1 MYARQ
6 FRPDSLEAPDD
17 ARPHLRL
24 LRGAPR
30 LRGVPI
36 VRVQLAMIFAAIAV
50 LPFVHRVDNDFWW
63 HLRTGQIIVTSG
75 IPMHDP
81 FSWTMAGR
89 PWVAHEWLSEAI
101 IYVVESMF
109 GYAGN
114 VLLFDGVTFAAMLLM
129 FSLGRR
135 AGAGTR
141 PLVALTL
148 LSGAVL
154 RMFLTVRPQLFS
166 WLLFAV
172 VLALI
177 EEHDAGRPDGPSG
190 KSRVWLLPPLFAL
203 WANLHLGV
211 FYGLMLL
218 GCWVAARAWERWRGD
233 AGVDLRAPLA
243 VTAACIIAVSAN
255 PHGPALLLYPLRYL
269 LDGHAANAAVAEW
282 QRPDPINIF
291 HWPIFLA
298 ALLLVLA
305 VVSRTRPRPFL
316 VLVALATAALS
327 MEAVRNAPFAALVVV
342 PIAGGAMARRWR
354 GASSAAD
361 SSVRT
366 PLAAAIALPLLV
378 VALVV
383 PAALAFGDGALS
395 LWTPSAHDYPAA
407 GTAYVRDH
415 LAGRRLL
422 GDYNAAGYEIDKLY
436 PGTKVFIDGRTD
448 FYGNA
453 LLEDYLTLTEAKA
466 GWQALLAKYHPDVV
480 MLPDK
485 APLIVALRADSAWR
499 EAFTSPAAVV
509 MVRR

>member
-1 MYARQ
+1 MLQ
-6 FRPDSLEAPDD
+6 PAPNPQQPPTQT
-17 ARPHLRL
+17 PHLRL
-24 LRGAPR
+24 VRTAAR
-30 LRGVPI
+30 RARGVPI
-36 VRVQLAMIFAAIAV
+36 VRVQLAMIFAAIGV
-50 LPFVHRVDNDFWW
+50 LPFVRRVDNDFWW

-81 FSWTMAGR
+81 FSWTMAGK

-101 IYVVESMF
+101 IYVVQSVL

-114 VLLFDGVTFAAMLLM
+114 ILLFDAVTIAAMLLM
-129 FSLGRR
+129 FRLGRR
-135 AGAGTR
+135 GGAGTR

-148 LSGAVL
+148 LSASVM
-154 RMFLTVRPQLFS
+154 RMFLIVRPQLFS

-172 VLALI
+172 FLALI
-177 EEHDAGRPDGPSG
+177 EEHDAGK
-190 KSRVWLLPPLFAL
+190 KSRAWLMPPLMAL
-203 WANLHLGV
+203 WANLHLGL
-211 FYGLMLL
+211 FYGFMLL
-218 GCWVAARAWERWRGD
+218 GCWVAARAWERWHD
-233 AGVDLRAPLA
+233 AGVDLRTPLA
-243 VTAACIIAVSAN
+243 VTAACVVAACAN

-269 LDGHAANAAVAEW
+269 LDGHTANAAVAEW
-282 QRPDPINIF
+282 QRPDPANIF
-291 HWPIFLA
+291 HWPIFLI

-342 PIAGGAMARRWR
+342 PIVGAAMARRWR

-366 PLAAAIALPLLV
+366 PLAAALALPLLTM
-378 VALVV
+378 ALVA
-383 PAALAFGDGALS
+383 PAAIAFGDSALS
-395 LWTPSAHDYPAA
+395 LWTPSSQGYPAA

-422 GDYNAAGYEIDKLY
+422 NEYNAAGYEIDKLY

-453 LLEDYLTLTEAKA
+453 ILVDYLALVDAKP
-466 GWQALLAKYHPDVV
+466 GWQALLAKYNPDVV
-480 MLPDK
+480 MLPEK
-485 APLIVALRADSAWR
+485 APLIVALRADPAWR